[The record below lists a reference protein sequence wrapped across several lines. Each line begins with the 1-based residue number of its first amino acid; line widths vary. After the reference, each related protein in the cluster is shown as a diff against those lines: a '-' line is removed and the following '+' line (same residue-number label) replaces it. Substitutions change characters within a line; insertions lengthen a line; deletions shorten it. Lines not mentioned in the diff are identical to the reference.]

1 MSVAQRYKM
10 NKGKFLLTVSVQELN
25 GFDIEKIDI
34 PEMPML
40 EMRKISLDLL
50 LEVLEHNRQ
59 LNKNYNK

>member
-1 MSVAQRYKM
+1 MNVAQRYKM
-10 NKGKFLLTVSVQELN
+10 SKGKFLLTVSVQELN

-40 EMRKISLDLL
+40 EMQKISLDLL

-59 LNKNYNK
+59 LNKNYSK

>member
-1 MSVAQRYKM
+1 MSVVQRYKM

-34 PEMPML
+34 PEIPML

-59 LNKNYNK
+59 LNKKLQ

>member
-1 MSVAQRYKM
+1 MSVVQRYKM

>member
-1 MSVAQRYKM
+1 MSVVQRYKM

-59 LNKNYNK
+59 LNKNYSK

>member
-10 NKGKFLLTVSVQELN
+10 NKEKFLLTVSVQELN

>member
-1 MSVAQRYKM
+1 MSVVQRYKM

-59 LNKNYNK
+59 LNKKLQ

>member
-59 LNKNYNK
+59 LNKKLQ

>member
-1 MSVAQRYKM
+1 M

-34 PEMPML
+34 PQMPML

-50 LEVLEHNRQ
+50 SEVLEHNRQ

>member
-1 MSVAQRYKM
+1 MSVVQRYKM

-40 EMRKISLDLL
+40 EMQKISLDLL

>member
-1 MSVAQRYKM
+1 MSVVQRYKM

-40 EMRKISLDLL
+40 EMQKISLDLL

-59 LNKNYNK
+59 LNKKLQ

>member
-40 EMRKISLDLL
+40 EMQKISLDLL